1 MTSLLVHFMI
11 KKSNSEVKRSCQAG
25 GLYINDKRVDW
36 ESIQNF
42 KELWQKE
49 SFFNTYLV
57 VRFGKKNYSLIKL
70 KTSWLYI
77 ISFEHIH
84 CNIWTLLWFVHKSKR
99 RFKIYFFQR
108 INLLF
113 LVFLM
118 EFWWLLFKR
127 FYNFQ
132 ITLPLISAVFFL
144 FI

>member
-70 KTSWLYI
+70 KTS
-77 ISFEHIH
+77 
-84 CNIWTLLWFVHKSKR
+84 
-99 RFKIYFFQR
+99 
-108 INLLF
+108 
-113 LVFLM
+113 
-118 EFWWLLFKR
+118 
-127 FYNFQ
+127 
-132 ITLPLISAVFFL
+132 
-144 FI
+144 